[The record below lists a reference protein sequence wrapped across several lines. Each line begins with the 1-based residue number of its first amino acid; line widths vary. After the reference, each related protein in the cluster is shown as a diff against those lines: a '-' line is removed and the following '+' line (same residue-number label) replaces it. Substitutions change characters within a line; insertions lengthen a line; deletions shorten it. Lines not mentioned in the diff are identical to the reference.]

1 MVDYIGVDTSYKGIN
16 DFVKVEPPPM
26 GGSDGSDPQF
36 FLENKS

>member
-16 DFVKVEPPPM
+16 DFVKVEP
-26 GGSDGSDPQF
+26 QF